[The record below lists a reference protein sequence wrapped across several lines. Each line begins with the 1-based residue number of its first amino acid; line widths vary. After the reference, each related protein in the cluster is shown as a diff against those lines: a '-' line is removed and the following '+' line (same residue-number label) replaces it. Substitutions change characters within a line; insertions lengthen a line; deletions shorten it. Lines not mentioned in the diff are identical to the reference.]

1 MKVDKSIDNNI
12 AEFMKAINRDAFIEC
27 KKIEVQTNEFT
38 ESQIALAKE
47 ELKKNLQR
55 NKVYK
60 LNKMHS
66 ETNIKISN
74 EVSKMRKELI
84 ISRENMMLDV
94 FKEVKEKIINFT
106 KSDKY
111 LDFLLNSTK
120 KASEVIK
127 GANIVIQLKE
137 DDMKFSDE
145 IKKAMGVNCSFE
157 IDKSNYLG
165 GLKIS
170 SENMIIDDTFENRLS
185 EQDEWFMMNSGLSI
199 V

>member
-1 MKVDKSIDNNI
+1 MDKSIDNNI

-47 ELKKNLQR
+47 ELKRNLQR
-55 NKVYK
+55 NKAYK